1 MRNII
6 TIIAVFAGVAVFA
19 QTEVY
24 QTFAS
29 SRIINGHS
37 NETLKQ
43 RELEFRIEH
52 RFGDIAGEFGG
63 VQNWFGF
70 DNASDIR
77 FAFEYGITDKLMIGL
92 GRNKGSG
99 QPYKSL
105 VDGFVK
111 YKILAQTE
119 DNSMPVSLAVIGSA
133 FGTYMKSN
141 PDISSVTHFDKLA
154 HRMSYSTQLVL
165 THKLGTRLSL
175 ALLPTYVHRNYVD
188 LADQNG
194 LVSVG
199 GAFNFKV
206 TKNIGIITE
215 YFQNFPTDGLREGF
229 KNSLGFAFEWITNG
243 HNFHINLTNSKGFT
257 EAQYIPYTT
266 SNWLDGE
273 FRLGFSIARTFK
285 IK

>member
-1 MRNII
+1 MRN
-6 TIIAVFAGVAVFA
+6 IIAVFAVLATFTLSA

-29 SRIINGHS
+29 TRIINGHS
-37 NETLKQ
+37 NETLKK

-52 RFGDIAGEFGG
+52 RFGDMAGEFGG

-77 FAFEYGITDKLMIGL
+77 FAFEYGITDRLMIGL

-99 QPYKSL
+99 QPYRSL
-105 VDGFVK
+105 VDGFAK

-133 FGTYMKSN
+133 FGTYMTSN
-141 PDISSVTHFDKLA
+141 PDISSVTHFEKFA
-154 HRMSYSTQLVL
+154 HRMTYSTQLVL
-165 THKLGTRLSL
+165 THKIGSRISL
-175 ALLPTYVHRNYVD
+175 AILPTYLHRNYVD
-188 LADQNG
+188 LEDQNG
-194 LVSVG
+194 LLSVG
-199 GAFNFKV
+199 GAFNLKL

-215 YFQNFPTDGLREGF
+215 YFQNFNQKDLRDGY

-243 HNFHINLTNSKGFT
+243 HNFHINLTNSRGFT

-266 SNWLDGE
+266 ANWLDGE